1 MIGAP
6 VRSVKASGPLLWQ
19 PWPMHG
25 KGIVARANHRR
36 FARRLAGMNLADEL
50 LKTSFF
56 GPWVPAGEGE
66 PRVQHVYASLLH
78 WYESAKFMPLH
89 PTHRDYILHSPTF
102 KEAKRYSRLR
112 KDAWRS
118 DWNMVRPSILIS
130 GLGMLALQRSDLN
143 LMSAEL
149 SDIKA
154 GLGDLALPERF
165 IDACLERFE
174 TWRTGAFVT
183 FIGADTAPEAIVGKA
198 VAKLVSPL
206 PTWTL
211 VSSCNAK
218 TPWRLHDWCLSRFV
232 PVAYMGKPETRN
244 SRPLQESLIDY
255 ADQVVIFE
263 EKRAKKHDKAI
274 TLARGKRRKVTLEIY
289 TPADEANRSLE
300 GMN

>member
-1 MIGAP
+1 
-6 VRSVKASGPLLWQ
+6 
-19 PWPMHG
+19 
-25 KGIVARANHRR
+25 
-36 FARRLAGMNLADEL
+36 MNLADEL

-174 TWRTGAFVT
+174 TWRTGAFASSTVT
-183 FIGADTAPEAIVGKA
+183 ISQGDRLCTRATALLHAPDPDPVRPH
-198 VAKLVSPL
+198 SP
-206 PTWTL
+206 
-211 VSSCNAK
+211 A
-218 TPWRLHDWCLSRFV
+218 
-232 PVAYMGKPETRN
+232 
-244 SRPLQESLIDY
+244 
-255 ADQVVIFE
+255 
-263 EKRAKKHDKAI
+263 
-274 TLARGKRRKVTLEIY
+274 
-289 TPADEANRSLE
+289 
-300 GMN
+300 